1 MNQNKVIYLD
11 NNATTAVDPEVFEA
25 MRPFFCERYG
35 NPSSIHRFGG
45 SVAADIEEARR
56 QVADLLGSKFR
67 DTDGNAAEI
76 IFTSCGSEGDN
87 AAINAAVNARPGRNK
102 IVTTSV
108 EHPGVL
114 AYCRELSRRGFEI
127 EYITVDERGRLDL
140 DYAERAIDEST
151 AVVSV
156 MWANNETGTIFPVET
171 VARMAHA
178 RGALFHTDAVQA
190 AGKVPIDL
198 DASEIDFL
206 SISGHKLHAPKGVGA
221 LFVRKG
227 TRFKPLIFGGHQ
239 EKGRRGGTEN
249 VASIIGLGRACEIAR
264 KNLTAENIQLTKLRN
279 QLEEGVQQRISHIRI
294 NGDLA
299 NRLPNTSSISF
310 EYIEGESI
318 LMLLDMMNICAS
330 SGSAC
335 TTGSLEPSHVLR
347 AMGLPYTAAHGTIRF
362 SLSKYNTEEEIDYVI
377 EALPPIIER
386 LRAISPYWTGRD
398 K

>member
-1 MNQNKVIYLD
+1 MNSDKIIYLD
-11 NNATTAVDPEVFEA
+11 NNATTAVDAEVFEA
-25 MRPFFCERYG
+25 MRPFLCERYG

-45 SVAADIEEARR
+45 SVSADIENARR
-56 QVADLLGSKFR
+56 QVAELLGSSFR
-67 DTDGNAAEI
+67 DKDGNATEI
-76 IFTSCGSEGDN
+76 IFTSCGSESDN

-102 IVTTSV
+102 IVTSAV

-114 AYCRELSRRGFEI
+114 TYCKELSHRGYEI
-127 EYITVDERGRLDL
+127 EYIPVDEHGRLDL
-140 DYAERAIDEST
+140 NYAERAIDNSV
-151 AVVSV
+151 AVVSI

-171 VARMAHA
+171 VAKMAHA
-178 RGALFHTDAVQA
+178 NGALFHSDAVQA
-190 AGKVPIDL
+190 AGKVPINL
-198 DASEIDFL
+198 ENSEIDFL
-206 SISGHKLHAPKGVGA
+206 TISGHKLHAPKGVGA
-221 LFVRKG
+221 LFVRRG

-249 VASIIGLGRACEIAR
+249 VASLIGFGKACELSKR
-264 KNLTAENIQLTKLRN
+264 NLALESVQLAKLRDR
-279 QLEEGVQQRISHIRI
+279 LEAGVRERISHVRI

-299 NRLPNTSSISF
+299 NRLPNTASISF

-347 AMGLPYTAAHGTIRF
+347 AMNLPYTAAHGTIRF
-362 SLSKYNTEEEIDYVI
+362 SLSKYNSADEIDFVI
-377 EALPPIIER
+377 EALPPVIER
-386 LRAISPYWTGRD
+386 LRAISPYWEERD

>member
-127 EYITVDERGRLDL
+127 EYIPVDERGRLDL
-140 DYAERAIDEST
+140 DYAERAIDDST

-156 MWANNETGTIFPVET
+156 MWA
-171 VARMAHA
+171 
-178 RGALFHTDAVQA
+178 
-190 AGKVPIDL
+190 
-198 DASEIDFL
+198 
-206 SISGHKLHAPKGVGA
+206 APSA
-221 LFVRKG
+221 
-227 TRFKPLIFGGHQ
+227 
-239 EKGRRGGTEN
+239 
-249 VASIIGLGRACEIAR
+249 
-264 KNLTAENIQLTKLRN
+264 
-279 QLEEGVQQRISHIRI
+279 QRIR
-294 NGDLA
+294 
-299 NRLPNTSSISF
+299 RRTISC
-310 EYIEGESI
+310 I
-318 LMLLDMMNICAS
+318 
-330 SGSAC
+330 
-335 TTGSLEPSHVLR
+335 
-347 AMGLPYTAAHGTIRF
+347 
-362 SLSKYNTEEEIDYVI
+362 
-377 EALPPIIER
+377 
-386 LRAISPYWTGRD
+386 
-398 K
+398 